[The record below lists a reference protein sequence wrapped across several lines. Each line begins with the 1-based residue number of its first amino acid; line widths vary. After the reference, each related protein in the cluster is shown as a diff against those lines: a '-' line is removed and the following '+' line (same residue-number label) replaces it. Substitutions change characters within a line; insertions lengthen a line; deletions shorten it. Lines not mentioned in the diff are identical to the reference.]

1 MIAMQSGE
9 HSEYNSE
16 METQILSIQDAD
28 GLAAALEILAGG
40 GLVAFPTD
48 TVYGLGALAY
58 DENAVASLYD
68 VKERGMEKAIPILIG
83 EFDQLAQVT
92 SGVTPMAEKLAKRFW
107 PGPLTMILPRHAS
120 IPYAVTP
127 FETVGVRIPNLIAL
141 RKLLRLTGPMAV
153 TSANIS
159 GQGSPA
165 TAMGVKA
172 QLGGRIPLILDGG
185 ATRGGIPS
193 TLVDC
198 TKSEPVILREGPISL
213 NEILKALA

>member
-1 MIAMQSGE
+1 MIEHGELSYNFEMQ
-9 HSEYNSE
+9 
-16 METQILSIQDAD
+16 TQILPINDAE
-28 GLAAALEILAGG
+28 GLAAAMEILAAN

-48 TVYGLGALAY
+48 TVYGLGALAF
-58 DENAVASLYD
+58 DEFAVASLYD
-68 VKERGMEKAIPILIG
+68 VKERGMDKAIPILIG
-83 EFDQLAQVT
+83 EFSQLADVT
-92 SGVTPMAEKLAKRFW
+92 SRVPPMAAKLAKRFW
-107 PGPLTMILPRHAS
+107 PGPLTMVLPRHRD

-127 FETVGVRIPNLIAL
+127 YETVGVRIPNLIAL

-159 GQGSPA
+159 GQSSPS
-165 TAMGVKA
+165 TAGGVQA

-198 TKSEPVILREGPISL
+198 TGDEPVILREGPITL
-213 NEILKALA
+213 DEILQALA